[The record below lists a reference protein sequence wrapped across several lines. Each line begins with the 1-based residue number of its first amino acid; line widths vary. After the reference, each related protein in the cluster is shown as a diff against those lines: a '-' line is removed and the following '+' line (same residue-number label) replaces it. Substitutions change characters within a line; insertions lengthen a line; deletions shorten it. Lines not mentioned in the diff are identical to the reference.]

1 MPADRKKTTRPPTP
15 WWLSSG
21 EEDCS
26 HCGQIYAYELEFRCP
41 DCDAPCCPQCRK
53 RSAEGRNV
61 CPECVA
67 GCSEMEGVAR
77 G

>member
-1 MPADRKKTTRPPTP
+1 MPADRKRTTRLSSP
-15 WWLSSG
+15 WWLGGG

-26 HCGQIYAYELEFRCP
+26 HCGQVYVYELEFRCP

-53 RSAEGRNV
+53 RSAEGRNA
-61 CPECVA
+61 CPECIA
-67 GCSEMEGVAR
+67 GCGEMEGVAR